1 MRFCSHCGEGVE
13 RRIPAG
19 DHRERFVCASC
30 GMIHYQ
36 NPKIVAGCIIDVEG
50 RILLCRRGIE
60 PRYGKWTV
68 PAGFME
74 NGEST
79 QNAAARET
87 WEEARALVDDLRLFT
102 LFNLPHINQVYSL
115 FRARLAQPGF
125 DVSDESLETR
135 LFSADE
141 LPWDEMAFPVVAES
155 LKLYLADRAGGGFR
169 LHSGNLIRLP
179 GEAVRFRVEMH
190 E

>member
-1 MRFCSHCGEGVE
+1 MSRAGSCCVDAASNRATASGRSLRDSWRTASP
-13 RRIPAG
+13 RR
-19 DHRERFVCASC
+19 
-30 GMIHYQ
+30 
-36 NPKIVAGCIIDVEG
+36 
-50 RILLCRRGIE
+50 
-60 PRYGKWTV
+60 T
-68 PAGFME
+68 
-74 NGEST
+74 
-79 QNAAARET
+79 ARET

-102 LFNLPHINQVYSL
+102 LFNLPHINQVYTL